1 MNAITDEKGLIVKGS
16 RQGDAVGVGE
26 TFWGYI
32 IHKGKN
38 ARDRAA
44 IGEVAATTGSAF
56 FGLLAYGQW
65 LLPGLAGNAAS
76 LSLKIGTTTV
86 FFMFSGLLYL
96 IARRGLSSEVHV
108 DVKRRQLRTVRRNR
122 EGVASLME
130 KFGFA
135 EISSV
140 YMIRSKSPFVPN
152 RLLVKPASRRLPI
165 LVASGPASELEPV
178 LRRMISVMR
187 ESRPKE
193 VPVVTPRRH
202 RSTGRSRPNV
212 FAARQG

>member
-1 MNAITDEKGLIVKGS
+1 MDAITGEKGLVVKGS
-16 RQGDAVGVGE
+16 QQGGAVSVGE

-32 IHKGKN
+32 IHKGK
-38 ARDRAA
+38 ASRDRAA
-44 IGEVAATTGSAF
+44 IGEVAATAGSAF

-65 LLPGLAGNAAS
+65 LLPGMAGNATV
-76 LSLKIGTTTV
+76 LSLKIGATTV

-135 EISSV
+135 DISSV
-140 YMIRSKSPFVPN
+140 YMIRSKSPFAPN
-152 RLLVKPASRRLPI
+152 RLLVQPASRRMPI

-187 ESRPKE
+187 EGRPKD
-193 VPVVTPRRH
+193 VPVVAPRRH
-202 RSTGRSRPNV
+202 CISDRGCPSV
-212 FAARQG
+212 FAAR

>member
-1 MNAITDEKGLIVKGS
+1 MDAITGEKGLVVKGS
-16 RQGDAVGVGE
+16 QQGGAVSVGE

-32 IHKGKN
+32 IHKGK
-38 ARDRAA
+38 ASRDRAA
-44 IGEVAATTGSAF
+44 IGEVAATAGSAF

-65 LLPGLAGNAAS
+65 LLPGMINDTDVLPFKIAG
-76 LSLKIGTTTV
+76 TTV
-86 FFMFSGLLYL
+86 FFMFAGLLYL

-135 EISSV
+135 DISSV
-140 YMIRSKSPFVPN
+140 YMIRSKSPFAPN
-152 RLLVKPASRRLPI
+152 RLLVQPASRRLPI

-187 ESRPKE
+187 EGRPKD
-193 VPVVTPRRH
+193 VPVVAPRRH
-202 RSTGRSRPNV
+202 CISDRSRPNV
-212 FAARQG
+212 FAAR